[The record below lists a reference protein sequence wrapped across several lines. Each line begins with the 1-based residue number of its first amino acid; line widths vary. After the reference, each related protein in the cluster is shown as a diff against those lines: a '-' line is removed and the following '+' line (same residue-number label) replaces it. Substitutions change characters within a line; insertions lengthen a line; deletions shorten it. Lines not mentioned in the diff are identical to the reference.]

1 MGTYLTVPV
10 TDKDAFDGEND
21 KIRFGGCHMQ
31 GWRTSQ
37 EDAALH
43 DEALDAG
50 LQLFAVFDG
59 HGSNEVAEYARDNLG
74 KFIKES
80 SSYASK
86 DYKQA
91 FADACKRIDQSL
103 KTPEGQQELLKYST
117 EMSASYDIKISMSR
131 QSEYPVVLPQ
141 EVGCTACMCLITPT
155 SIICANLG
163 DSRAVLGIQEGD

>member
-50 LQLFAVFDG
+50 L
-59 HGSNEVAEYARDNLG
+59 
-74 KFIKES
+74 
-80 SSYASK
+80 
-86 DYKQA
+86 
-91 FADACKRIDQSL
+91 
-103 KTPEGQQELLKYST
+103 
-117 EMSASYDIKISMSR
+117 
-131 QSEYPVVLPQ
+131 
-141 EVGCTACMCLITPT
+141 
-155 SIICANLG
+155 
-163 DSRAVLGIQEGD
+163 